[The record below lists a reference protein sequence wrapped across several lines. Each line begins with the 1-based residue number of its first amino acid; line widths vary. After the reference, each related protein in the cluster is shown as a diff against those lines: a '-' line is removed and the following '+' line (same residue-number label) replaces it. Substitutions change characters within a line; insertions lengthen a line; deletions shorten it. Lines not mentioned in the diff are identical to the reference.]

1 MMTPEGWNERNSSP
15 DLTDK
20 LARLRQPDAYP
31 ERPESIEVLETHM
44 SLLFLTKRHV
54 YKMKKPVCN
63 PYVDFRTVQARR
75 HHCREEVRLNR
86 RLAVDVYHGIVPLA
100 IIDSGR
106 MQLAGE
112 GRRVDWLVKMRRLP
126 AERML
131 DRLIDRDLL
140 VAEDIDRLGNV
151 LTGFYSRC
159 PPIALDRDKYVGRME
174 KALETD
180 RQALVAAPYD
190 FSDRYIP
197 VLQALRRFIV
207 NHRKMLERRVAEKR
221 IVEGHGDLRPEHICL
236 EPLPVIFDCLVFDY
250 HLRLIDPVDELAF
263 LAMGCARL
271 GVDWVEEPLFQS
283 YTACTGDAPP
293 PLLVAF
299 FKCYRACLW
308 TRLACWRMEKGED
321 DHKWHRRAEEYLRLA
336 VQYSDEMT

>member
-1 MMTPEGWNERNSSP
+1 
-15 DLTDK
+15 
-20 LARLRQPDAYP
+20 
-31 ERPESIEVLETHM
+31 
-44 SLLFLTKRHV
+44 
-54 YKMKKPVCN
+54 
-63 PYVDFRTVQARR
+63 
-75 HHCREEVRLNR
+75 
-86 RLAVDVYHGIVPLA
+86 
-100 IIDSGR
+100 

-112 GRRVDWLVKMRRLP
+112 GRTVDWLVKMRRLP

-140 VAEDIDRLGNV
+140 VADDIDRIGNV
-151 LTGFYSRC
+151 LTGFYRRC
-159 PPIALDRDKYVGRME
+159 PAIALDRDKYVGRME

-180 RQALVAAPYD
+180 RQALTATPYD

-207 NHRKMLERRVAEKR
+207 NHRKMLERRVAEER

-271 GVDWVEEPLFQS
+271 GVDWVEAPLFQS

-293 PLLVAF
+293 PPLIAF
-299 FKCYRACLW
+299 FKCYRASLW
-308 TRLACWRMEKGED
+308 ARLACLRMVKGED
-321 DHKWHRRAEEYLRLA
+321 DDTWHRRAEEYLRLA